1 MFNNPY
7 NMFPYQ
13 NPMMASNM
21 MGLSNVGRLAGINGA
36 NAINTVGKVAKPG
49 LFKSLAG
56 IKWGSVLTN
65 TQKTLNVIN
74 QAIPVYYQMKPIWG
88 NLKSFGKIMSIFN
101 EPDNNSN
108 ENNNQINNNLNEN
121 QINKNK
127 NEKKEENTNLPT
139 FFIN

>member
-7 NMFPYQ
+7 NMYPYMNQ
-13 NPMMASNM
+13 GMNMARGIPMVGAVKSSK
-21 MGLSNVGRLAGINGA
+21 GGFFKTLS
-36 NAINTVGKVAKPG
+36 T
-49 LFKSLAG
+49 
-56 IKWGSVLTN
+56 IKWGSILNN

-74 QAIPVYYQMKPIWG
+74 QAIPVYYQIKPICS

-108 ENNNQINNNLNEN
+108 NNNSNQINNLNQNSSQSNNSN
-121 QINKNK
+121 QINTIN
-127 NEKKEENTNLPT
+127 KKENSQGLPT